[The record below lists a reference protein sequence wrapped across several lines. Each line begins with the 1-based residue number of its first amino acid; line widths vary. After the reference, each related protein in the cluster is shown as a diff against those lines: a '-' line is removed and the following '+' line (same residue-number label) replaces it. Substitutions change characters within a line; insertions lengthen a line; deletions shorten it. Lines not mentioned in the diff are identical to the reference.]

1 MFAEERQEKIFQIVT
16 QRNSVKVSE
25 LSDELDISEVT
36 IRRDLDALQR
46 QKRIIRTHGGAM
58 AAYAVGK
65 GIVYSQQAIKQV
77 DLKRLIALAAYDLI
91 HDDETILLDNSS
103 TVSELVTLIA
113 NGSKKNLR
121 IITNSLLAPQLLAET
136 KNCTVQIVGGEVNFQ
151 YQSTEGSAACQ
162 ILRDIRVDKCFIG
175 INGVNY
181 LLPKGKSSLYAD
193 ADVKRNMLHSAH
205 CSIVLADHTK
215 LGKTYLARIDK
226 PDYLIMDEMVAGFA
240 YENLTGTTVIFANER
255 IHGGASHYEA
265 ANG

>member
-58 AAYAVGK
+58 AAYSVGK
-65 GIVYSQQAIKQV
+65 ATLYSQLASKQV
-77 DLKRLIALAAYDLI
+77 DLKRQIAMAAYEMI
-91 HDDETILLDNSS
+91 QDDETILLDNSS
-103 TVSELVTLIA
+103 TVSELANLIA
-113 NGSKKNLR
+113 SGNRKNLR
-121 IITNSLLAPQLLAET
+121 IITNSLIIPQLLSEAD
-136 KNCTVQIVGGEVNFQ
+136 NCTVQIVGGEVNFK
-151 YQSTEGSAACQ
+151 YQATEGSAACQ

-175 INGVNY
+175 INGVDEEFGFSTPRY
-181 LLPKGKSSLYAD
+181 VD
-193 ADVKRNMLHSAH
+193 ADVKRCMLHSAH

-215 LGKTYLARIDK
+215 LGKTYLAKIAK
-226 PDYLIMDEMVAGFA
+226 PDYLITDEMLAGFA

-255 IHGGASHYEA
+255 IHGGTTQYEA
-265 ANG
+265 ANR

>member
-58 AAYAVGK
+58 AAYSVGK
-65 GIVYSQQAIKQV
+65 GIVYSQQATRQV
-77 DLKRLIALAAYDLI
+77 DLKRLIALAAYELI
-91 HDDETILLDNSS
+91 QDDETILLDNSS

-113 NGSKKNLR
+113 GGTKKNLR
-121 IITNSLLAPQLLAET
+121 IITNSLLAPHLLAES

-151 YQSTEGSAACQ
+151 YQSMEGSATCQ
-162 ILRDIRVDKCFIG
+162 ILRELRVDKCFVG
-175 INGVNY
+175 INGVDEEFGFST
-181 LLPKGKSSLYAD
+181 PRYAD
-193 ADVKRNMLHSAH
+193 ADVKRHMLHSAH

-215 LGKTYLARIDK
+215 LGKTYLARIGT
-226 PDYLIMDEMVAGFA
+226 PDYLITDEMVAGFA
-240 YENLTGTTVIFANER
+240 YENLAGTTVIFANER
-255 IHGGASHYEA
+255 IHGGVSHYEA

>member
-58 AAYAVGK
+58 AAYSVGK
-65 GIVYSQQAIKQV
+65 ATLYSQLVSKQV
-77 DLKRLIALAAYDLI
+77 ELKRLIALAAYDMI
-91 HDDETILLDNSS
+91 QDDETILLDNSS
-103 TVSELVTLIA
+103 TVSELAKLIA
-113 NGSKKNLR
+113 GGSKKSLR
-121 IITNSLLAPQLLAET
+121 IITNSLVIPQLLANSE
-136 KNCTVQIVGGEVNFQ
+136 NCTVQIVGGEVNFK
-151 YQSTEGSAACQ
+151 YQSTEGSVACEN
-162 ILRDIRVDKCFIG
+162 LRGIRVDKCFIG
-175 INGVNY
+175 INGVDEEFGFST
-181 LLPKGKSSLYAD
+181 PRYAD

-215 LGKTYLARIDK
+215 LGKTYLARVGK
-226 PDYLIMDEMVAGFA
+226 PDYLITDEMVAGFA

-255 IHGGASHYEA
+255 IHGGATQYEA

>member
-58 AAYAVGK
+58 AAYSVGK
-65 GIVYSQQAIKQV
+65 ATLYSQLVSKQV
-77 DLKRLIALAAYDLI
+77 ELKRLIALAAYEMI

-103 TVSELVTLIA
+103 TVSELAKLIA
-113 NGSKKNLR
+113 SGSKKNLR
-121 IITNSLLAPQLLAET
+121 IITNSLVIPQLLANTE
-136 KNCTVQIVGGEVNFQ
+136 NCTVQIVGGEVNFK
-151 YQSTEGSAACQ
+151 YQSMEGSATCE
-162 ILRDIRVDKCFIG
+162 ILRGIRVDKCFIG
-175 INGVNY
+175 INGVDEEFGFST
-181 LLPKGKSSLYAD
+181 PRYAD
-193 ADVKRNMLHSAH
+193 ADVKRDMLHSAH

-215 LGKTYLARIDK
+215 LGKTYLARIGK
-226 PDYLIMDEMVAGFA
+226 PDYLITDEMVAGFA
-240 YENLTGTTVIFANER
+240 FENLAGTNVIFANER
-255 IHGGASHYEA
+255 IHGGVPRYEA

>member
-175 INGVNY
+175 INGVDEEFGFST
-181 LLPKGKSSLYAD
+181 PRYAD